1 MEKKSW
7 SREEEYLHLLP
18 SANALGGFATS
29 LGDAQIALHSA
40 SLQAAQGRGTLRRGN
55 WACFTVYLI

>member
-29 LGDAQIALHSA
+29 LGDAQTVLHSA
-40 SLQAAQGRGTLRRGN
+40 SLQAA
-55 WACFTVYLI
+55 